1 MITTSSTPSLILC
14 PVELGET
21 PQQRVLPEYN
31 KSVIKGLRYFIVEEI
46 RSARRFL
53 KRVDKDIDIDA
64 LTFYPMGKHAD
75 AALFE
80 QYLKPLDEG
89 ESIGVISEAGC
100 PAVADPGA
108 DVVAIAQ
115 RKGVRVVPLVG
126 PSSMIM
132 AVMASGL
139 NGQSFAFNGYL
150 PIEAADRAT
159 RLKQLEERAL
169 HEQQTQLFI
178 QTPYRHAKLFATLLQ
193 KLRPQT
199 RLCIAAGITTDNEWI
214 RTQTV
219 AQWKHTTL
227 PDLSKTPA
235 IFLFGR

>member
-1 MITTSSTPSLILC
+1 MITTSLTPSLILC

-31 KSVIKGLRYFIVEEI
+31 KSVIRGLRYFIVEEI

-150 PIEAADRAT
+150 PIEAADRAK

-178 QTPYRHAKLFATLLQ
+178 ETPYRNAKLFATLLQ
-193 KLRPQT
+193 TLRPQT

>member
-89 ESIGVISEAGC
+89 ESIGVISRIVDEGGSEDIDLQYYARYQTEDGEE
-100 PAVADPGA
+100 VEG
-108 DVVAIAQ
+108 
-115 RKGVRVVPLVG
+115 LLSN
-126 PSSMIM
+126 PSPD
-132 AVMASGL
+132 L
-139 NGQSFAFNGYL
+139 EEGQQV
-150 PIEAADRAT
+150 
-159 RLKQLEERAL
+159 RLKY
-169 HEQQTQLFI
+169 H
-178 QTPYRHAKLFATLLQ
+178 PKYRTNA
-193 KLRPQT
+193 
-199 RLCIAAGITTDNEWI
+199 RLI
-214 RTQTV
+214 R
-219 AQWKHTTL
+219 
-227 PDLSKTPA
+227 
-235 IFLFGR
+235 